1 MSTAMAMVLAFA
13 LGSIPFSWVLGR
25 AMGRDLR
32 RIGSGNVGATNL
44 LRECGV
50 PLGLAGLALDVA
62 KGAGAVLAAGL
73 LGATMPVRSIA
84 AVLAVGGHVFTPWL
98 GFKGGKGVATALGS
112 LVVLAPLPVL
122 AALGVFVIT
131 LAASR
136 IVSLS
141 SVLAALA
148 LVPAVFLLQQ
158 APEMV
163 PVRIVCCAVAIVVV
177 ARHRANLAR
186 LLRGEEPRLGS
197 GTED

>member
-1 MSTAMAMVLAFA
+1 MNTAVAMLLAFA
-13 LGSIPFSWVLGR
+13 LGSIPFSWMLGR

-50 PLGLAGLALDVA
+50 PLGLAGLLLDVA

-122 AALGVFVIT
+122 AALGVFAIT

-148 LVPAVFLLQQ
+148 LVPAVFLLQR
-158 APEMV
+158 ASEMV

-177 ARHRANLAR
+177 ARHRANLDR
-186 LLRGEEPRLGS
+186 LFRGEEPRLGS
-197 GTED
+197 GKED